1 MRIFIPTYGRSGQQ
15 TTFEVFDDHLQSKY
29 KPTLIVQARESH
41 LYSQYPHIALP
52 AGIENIS
59 PTRQWILDMFNGNV
73 LMLDDDLLFYVRRT
87 DDRTKFLKPKPH
99 EIHLMFTYLE
109 DMLNSFVHIGMMG
122 REGGNRYTEPTKEV
136 GRIIRVLGYQTQVL
150 KHHNLKFTDIPL
162 MQDHHMNLSLLKLGY
177 PNCILSE
184 FVNNQKG
191 GSDAPGGCSH
201 FRTPEL
207 LAQAAYRLEE
217 LHRPFVKAVVKTTK
231 GAWGGGTRI
240 DTRIQWKRAYEHGR
254 TTTGILDKS
263 SVEHPG

>member
-15 TTFEVFDDHLQSKY
+15 TTFEIFDDYLLSKY

-52 AGIENIS
+52 AGIETIS
-59 PTRQWILDMFNGNV
+59 PTRQWILDMFNGKV
-73 LMLDDDLLFYVRRT
+73 LMLDDDLLFYRRRE
-87 DDRTKFLKPKPH
+87 DDRTKFRKLDS
-99 EIHLMFTYLE
+99 EDLVYMFHCLE
-109 DMLNSFVHIGMMG
+109 DMLENFVHVGMMG

-136 GRIIRVLGYQTQVL
+136 GRIIRVLGYQTPVL
-150 KHHNLKFTDIPL
+150 KYHSLKFTDIPL

-201 FRTPEL
+201 FRTPEV
-207 LAQAAYRLEE
+207 LADAARRLEE
-217 LHRPFVKAVVKTTK
+217 LHRPFVKAVEKETKT
-231 GAWGGGTRI
+231 AWGGGTRI
-240 DTRIQWKRAYEHGR
+240 DTRIQWKKAYEYGR
-254 TTTGILDKS
+254 RASSILD
-263 SVEHPG
+263 